1 MLFQLAGSPVQRR
14 DLRYTFAAHTAAI
27 ITVPP
32 SLHLPIVVLA
42 VLMFCI
48 KQFVDVPEKSTSQS
62 PAGFMAFI
70 IAPVVGFYCPG
81 ASTSAVNL
89 TLDLF

>member
-1 MLFQLAGSPVQRR
+1 M
-14 DLRYTFAAHTAAI
+14 
-27 ITVPP
+27 
-32 SLHLPIVVLA
+32 VLV

-48 KQFVDVPEKSTSQS
+48 NQIVDVPEKSSQS

-70 IAPVVGFYCPG
+70 ITPLVEFYGPG